1 MESQNHYINDVE
13 AAKLLSSSPQTLRNW
28 RFVGRGPAYVK
39 KGRMV
44 RYLVQDLINFMEA
57 GRIDPEA
64 SPAGLVNLQ
73 APNAGIGGEIHNFRN
88 RTSRGYQNLKTI
100 THSIKK
106 EITMS
111 EKAKDPLPNV
121 EENGDGAMKEPED
134 QTDPFD
140 LNNLRLSQNFG
151 ELVGVMKL
159 LTTVP
164 VRKPGKQ
171 DFFRVR
177 PGDDWRLETMVLEI
191 KEDRETY
198 LVAPEIWPE
207 LPGELVPKVLFLTI
221 SRQGIVA
228 IWPVRLPGE
237 DGRQDAWS
245 RSALEAADLG
255 QKSWIRLAANMSL
268 GAYEVFS
275 AIRDDLP
282 EPVWPEKTFKEV
294 LEIAFQD
301 KFIRTLDHP
310 VIRRL
315 KGAA

>member
-1 MESQNHYINDVE
+1 M
-13 AAKLLSSSPQTLRNW
+13 KT
-28 RFVGRGPAYVK
+28 K
-39 KGRMV
+39 C
-44 RYLVQDLINFMEA
+44 
-57 GRIDPEA
+57 
-64 SPAGLVNLQ
+64 
-73 APNAGIGGEIHNFRN
+73 
-88 RTSRGYQNLKTI
+88 SRKETN
-100 THSIKK
+100 KK
-106 EITMS
+106 ENLFMDKKESPIREES
-111 EKAKDPLPNV
+111 EGSQGSD
-121 EENGDGAMKEPED
+121 ERGHG
-134 QTDPFD
+134 FD
-140 LNNLRLSQNFG
+140 LENLRLSQSFG
-151 ELVGVMKL
+151 ELVGVKKL

-177 PGDDWRLETMVLEI
+177 PGEDWRLETMVLEI

-221 SRQGIVA
+221 SRQGVVA

-268 GAYEVFS
+268 GAYEVYR

-282 EPVWPEKTFKEV
+282 EPIWPEKSFNEILK
-294 LEIAFQD
+294 IAFQD
-301 KFIRTLDHP
+301 KYIQTLDHP